1 MCAEKQKKAAAY
13 FLQEM
18 EKSENLFGKLKI
30 GGFWDGVILRF
41 ISILHEQQ
49 ITKFRNPEIKKKC
62 RS

>member
-1 MCAEKQKKAAAY
+1 
-13 FLQEM
+13 M

-41 ISILHEQQ
+41 ISMLHEQQ